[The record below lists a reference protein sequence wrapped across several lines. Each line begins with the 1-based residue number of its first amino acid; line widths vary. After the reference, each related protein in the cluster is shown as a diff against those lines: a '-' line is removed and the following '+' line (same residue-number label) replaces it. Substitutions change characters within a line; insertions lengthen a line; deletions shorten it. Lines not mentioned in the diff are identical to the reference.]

1 MFFHSVFGRFWDVF
15 FGKNVLKTDV
25 FFTSIFINNKFKI
38 YKSKGYEPAMTIKVR
53 VRVRVMAIPNPNP
66 NLLHRSRL
74 ISLRNSEIV
83 NLKNFTMSKG
93 YEPAMI
99 IKVRVRVI
107 ANPNPNPNPLS

>member
-1 MFFHSVFGRFWDVF
+1 
-15 FGKNVLKTDV
+15 
-25 FFTSIFINNKFKI
+25 
-38 YKSKGYEPAMTIKVR
+38 MTIKVR

>member
-53 VRVRVMAIPNPNP
+53 VMVMAIPNP
-66 NLLHRSRL
+66 NLLHRSLL

>member
-1 MFFHSVFGRFWDVF
+1 MDVLKINVFPLRFLDVFGTFF

-53 VRVRVMAIPNPNP
+53 VRVRVRVMAIPNPNP

-74 ISLRNSEIV
+74 ISLRNSEI
-83 NLKNFTMSKG
+83 
-93 YEPAMI
+93 
-99 IKVRVRVI
+99 
-107 ANPNPNPNPLS
+107 

>member
-1 MFFHSVFGRFWDVF
+1 
-15 FGKNVLKTDV
+15 
-25 FFTSIFINNKFKI
+25 
-38 YKSKGYEPAMTIKVR
+38 MTIKVR
-53 VRVRVMAIPNPNP
+53 VRVMAIPNP

-107 ANPNPNPNPLS
+107 ANPNPNPLS